1 MALRPQNVLSI
12 CTGGGALD
20 LAFEL
25 AVPTARTV
33 CMVEREAFAVAH
45 LVDKMQAGQLD
56 ECPVWTDVTTF
67 RGRPWRGVV
76 DWLIGGI
83 PCQPHSQAGK
93 RGGSTD
99 RRDLWSATRR
109 IIVQCRPRGVVIEN
123 VEGMLSAGADQI
135 PGAYRVINDLAALGY
150 IAEIGLFSAAEVGFT
165 HRRNRVVIVAYASG
179 AGSQRVGNGDNPGR
193 REAAQRHAR
202 LGSGAVLAH
211 TTGKR
216 CGEARRNWQR
226 SEKRDSGA
234 SPALVNASSWGRAGR
249 PQGAV
254 GRSFKR
260 AVTERPINRAGLPMS
275 PPGPGDIE
283 GWQAVLERS
292 PEFEPAVRRMADGLA
307 GRVDRLRMCGNGVH
321 PLALGYGI
329 RVGLHAL
336 AKKGFPTNEFLVME
350 NAA

>member
-12 CTGGGALD
+12 CTGGGGLD

-25 AVPTARTV
+25 AVPNARTV

-123 VEGMLSAGADQI
+123 VEI
-135 PGAYRVINDLAALGY
+135 
-150 IAEIGLFSAAEVGFT
+150 
-165 HRRNRVVIVAYASG
+165 
-179 AGSQRVGNGDNPGR
+179 
-193 REAAQRHAR
+193 
-202 LGSGAVLAH
+202 
-211 TTGKR
+211 
-216 CGEARRNWQR
+216 
-226 SEKRDSGA
+226 
-234 SPALVNASSWGRAGR
+234 GRAH
-249 PQGAV
+249 V
-254 GRSFKR
+254 
-260 AVTERPINRAGLPMS
+260 
-275 PPGPGDIE
+275 
-283 GWQAVLERS
+283 
-292 PEFEPAVRRMADGLA
+292 
-307 GRVDRLRMCGNGVH
+307 
-321 PLALGYGI
+321 
-329 RVGLHAL
+329 
-336 AKKGFPTNEFLVME
+336 
-350 NAA
+350 